1 MLFKSIKFN
10 MNFSTYRFFK
20 IKFIFIVFDGKEI
33 VIKKIL
39 VIPNAN
45 IRHKLYKLDKNIT
58 KKWLLFKSSLNC
70 HDLPLYTSLEF

>member
-58 KKWLLFKSSLNC
+58 KNGYFLNL
-70 HDLPLYTSLEF
+70 H